1 MAVFSKQE
9 QHFLSSVAELGYCN
23 PFLTERIQWEKAALG
38 AEFVPGGAVWS
49 ASVNDPDA
57 ESPNV
62 TSLHKKLSVVME
74 GLPARLAVA
83 TDVRAEEIAAYEES
97 VHYLLYD
104 RYRPQFAAAQGK

>member
-9 QHFLSSVAELGYCN
+9 QHFLSSVAKLGYGN

-49 ASVNDPDA
+49 ASVSDPDA

-62 TSLHKKLSVVME
+62 TSLYKKLSSLME
-74 GLPARLAVA
+74 SLAA
-83 TDVRAEEIAAYEES
+83 KLAAASDIRAEEIAAYEES
-97 VHYLLYD
+97 VH
-104 RYRPQFAAAQGK
+104 